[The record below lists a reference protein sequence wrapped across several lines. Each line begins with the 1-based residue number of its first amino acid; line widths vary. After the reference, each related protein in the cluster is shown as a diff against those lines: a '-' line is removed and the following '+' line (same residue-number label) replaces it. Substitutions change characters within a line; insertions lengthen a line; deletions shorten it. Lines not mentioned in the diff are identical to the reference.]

1 MTALLRATS
10 LWLLGLSVYVGG
22 WYVEGPAFQAV
33 QMGSVG
39 LFIGAGFLALLAG
52 RTRRLPLCTSESI
65 LGAAFVFAMLVAFV
79 RGVPL
84 SALYGGMFLVVL
96 ASAALLAR
104 QPWVDRIDAV
114 FRRAYLAL
122 IASVLAVQSG
132 EFLASVAGTVEYS
145 VGLVRFAP
153 LGMHPNLSGLVYGGG
168 ALLFFQ
174 HFLSSRRAHQRLLA
188 LLLCGLC
195 LAVVLA
201 ASARASL
208 LALGLTGL
216 LGTVLMAWR
225 GSRRARIALALGAL
239 GLLAVGLWK
248 APAIADYLTI
258 ILDLDSPTRG
268 TDSGATGRED
278 IWRDGIR
285 LFLSDP
291 LLFFT
296 GRGVRAAGPEVI
308 GFPVESSYINLALE
322 HGAVFG
328 LLIALAF
335 AATAWR
341 TLGRSVRGGTLDP
354 VLFLSGLMLV
364 FVLLQSVFNRYLV
377 AVGNPY
383 SLWIL
388 LLLLRLNLAPPAV
401 HTHRAPRTAR
411 ARTRVP
417 AAAASTRFPT
427 PATGRRTAAST

>member
-268 TDSGATGRED
+268 TDSGATGREE

-388 LLLLRLNLAPPAV
+388 LLLLRLNLAPPV
-401 HTHRAPRTAR
+401 LHTHPAPRTAR
-411 ARTRVP
+411 ARTRVR
-417 AAAASTRFPT
+417 AASASTPFPT